1 MKFNPIIKNV
11 KREKLIQYFIKHK
24 IFNNKNFVKKIEKIN
39 NPFSDDHIS
48 KKNIDQFGP
57 ELFDL
62 YRLHQII
69 LKYKRTTV
77 LEFGIGWSTKIFANA
92 LLINKKKFSK
102 KVKSLRF
109 NNPFEV
115 HAVDNF
121 KKYINE
127 TQKKLSTNEKKI
139 TFIKFSDVKMCQYN
153 GIISTEYNQLP
164 RINPDLIYLDGP
176 SLFNVKGSINNIS
189 TSHKDYMPISC
200 DILKIEYFLR
210 PGTIIVIDG
219 RTTNYRFLK
228 NNLQR
233 KWKSFDDFENDQYF
247 LILDEPPLG
256 KLNAEQKKFYFN

>member
-1 MKFNPIIKNV
+1 MKFNPIMKNV

-127 TQKKLSTNEKKI
+127 TQKKLSTNEKKNYFHKI
-139 TFIKFSDVKMCQYN
+139 FRCK
-153 GIISTEYNQLP
+153 
-164 RINPDLIYLDGP
+164 
-176 SLFNVKGSINNIS
+176 NVSI
-189 TSHKDYMPISC
+189 
-200 DILKIEYFLR
+200 
-210 PGTIIVIDG
+210 
-219 RTTNYRFLK
+219 
-228 NNLQR
+228 
-233 KWKSFDDFENDQYF
+233 
-247 LILDEPPLG
+247 
-256 KLNAEQKKFYFN
+256 